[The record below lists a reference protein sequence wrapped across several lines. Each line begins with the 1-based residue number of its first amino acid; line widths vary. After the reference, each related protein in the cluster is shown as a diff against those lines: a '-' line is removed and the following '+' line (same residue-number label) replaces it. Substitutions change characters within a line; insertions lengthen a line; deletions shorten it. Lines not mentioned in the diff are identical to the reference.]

1 MTDNISRMI
10 ERAKELQAERGNF
23 MAYWQDLA
31 EYVMPAKA
39 DVTTDKAPGQKLE
52 TMKIY
57 DSTAIQANQVLAAG
71 LHSYLTNPSSKWFSL
86 RTQDKALMD
95 DQEVKI
101 WFKACEDVIYNTL
114 NTSNFSQQVH
124 EMYLDLG
131 CFGTGVLYEE
141 EDPKDIVRFY
151 SRPLKEVLICEDDR
165 ERVDSVYRL
174 FKLSARQARQAFG
187 ENAGEVVNKALE
199 NKDLDK
205 KIEFLHVVEPRYDRN
220 PGKKD
225 SMNMPYSST
234 YIEVSK
240 KHVISQG
247 GYEEFP
253 FFVPRF
259 NKATAEP
266 YGYSPAMICFSDV
279 KVLQLMEQTI
289 LRAAQKL
296 VDPPLVLPHEGF
308 IMPFRLG
315 PGALNYRMR
324 STGND
329 VIEPLQTGG
338 NIPIG
343 MEMADQ
349 RRTAIKQTF
358 FVDLFLMLSQQKN
371 MTATEVQ
378 ERVTEKM
385 LILAQTL
392 GRLMSELLDPIIY
405 RTFGILFR
413 KGMLPPPPDA
423 IQESNMLVEYV
434 SPLAKAQRITEIT
447 SLSQGLQ
454 IVGGV
459 AQFKPEALDKLNGDE
474 IVDEVWDIYG
484 INPRLILDDEQVMA
498 IREQRAKQQQMQQ
511 MLAGG
516 QAVADIAKTGS
527 EVDSNMAKM
536 GSKNA

>member
-1 MTDNISRMI
+1 MTDNISKMI
-10 ERAKELQAERGNF
+10 ERAKELQAERSNF
-23 MAYWQDLA
+23 SAYWQDLA

-39 DVTTDKAPGQKLE
+39 DITTDKAPGQKLE
-52 TMKIY
+52 TQKIY

-71 LHSYLTNPSSKWFSL
+71 LHSYLTNPASKWFGL
-86 RTQDKALMD
+86 RAQDENLMS

-101 WFKACEDVIYNTL
+101 WFKACEEIIYNVL
-114 NTSNFSQQVH
+114 NGSNFSQQVH

-141 EDPKDIVRFY
+141 EDPKDTVRFY
-151 SRPLKEVLICEDDR
+151 SRPLKEVMICEDDR
-165 ERVDSVYRL
+165 ERVDSVYRMFNL
-174 FKLSARQARQAFG
+174 TARQARQAFG

-205 KIEFLHVVEPRYDRN
+205 KIEFLHVVEPRYERD
-220 PGKKD
+220 PSKKD
-225 SMNMPYSST
+225 GMNMPYSSV
-234 YIEVSK
+234 YIETSK

-259 NKATAEP
+259 SKATAEP

-279 KVLQLMEQTI
+279 KVLQLMEKTI

-329 VIEPLQTGG
+329 VIEPLLTGG

-343 MEMADQ
+343 MEMANQ
-349 RRTAIKQTF
+349 RREAIQKTF
-358 FVDLFLMLSQQKN
+358 FVDLFLMLAQQKN

-378 ERVTEKM
+378 ERVAEKM
-385 LILAQTL
+385 LILAPTL

-413 KGMLPPPPDA
+413 KGLLPPPPEA
-423 IQESNMLVEYV
+423 IQDSNFVVEYV
-434 SPLAKAQRITEIT
+434 SPLAKAQRISEIT
-447 SLSQGLQ
+447 SLSQALQ
-454 IVGGV
+454 MVGGI
-459 AQFKPEALDKLNGDE
+459 AQFKPEALDKINADE
-474 IVDEVWDIYG
+474 TVDKIWDIYG
-484 INPRLILDDEQVMA
+484 VSPKMLLDDDSVQQ
-498 IREQRAKQQQMQQ
+498 IRQARAEQMQVQ
-511 MLAGG
+511 QALAMGKEVAGIAETGAKAEEMTRRAGG
-516 QAVADIAKTGS
+516 Q
-527 EVDSNMAKM
+527 
-536 GSKNA
+536 